1 MLVHLQ
7 GNCGLRTINV
17 GEPNVSDIKLPNIN
31 SSRKKKTVKRKL
43 KTGNRIVSSAW
54 VQINMQLANSA
65 LILAITIHMLL
76 NYKGS
81 LDTSC
86 KFPGIAR
93 IFVPREEKNRFAF
106 SALWCSIKKCTHTFE
121 GYNTSFVTH
130 SINLVIHS
138 FIHCPLSLE
147 DQL

>member
-17 GEPNVSDIKLPNIN
+17 GELSVSDKKLPNIN
-31 SSRKKKTVKRKL
+31 SSCNKKTVKKKL
-43 KTGNRIVSSAW
+43 KLGNRIVSSAW
-54 VQINMQLANSA
+54 VPINMQLANRA

-86 KFPGIAR
+86 MANK
-93 IFVPREEKNRFAF
+93 
-106 SALWCSIKKCTHTFE
+106 
-121 GYNTSFVTH
+121 
-130 SINLVIHS
+130 
-138 FIHCPLSLE
+138 
-147 DQL
+147 